1 MMASISQG
9 LALIAFVLYL
19 LASTQLARGL
29 DVDTG
34 NRQLAVTN
42 GSSSDSSDQGL
53 LQMFPERHQCAP
65 SQPRYPSR
73 CYEELA
79 DQSLGCESELS
90 GVGSLDSVCRLT
102 TSVRL
107 GANSSIVG
115 KGTLELAHNVSLAC
129 ARPGC
134 EILILVS
141 GNLVLESNS
150 RIRGGTLTIQAA
162 NITVGAH
169 ASINA
174 TSLAGSPPAQTSGT
188 PQDLEGAGGGHGGRG
203 ASCERDESKDQVG
216 TWGGDMYN
224 WDKLAKPWV
233 YGSRGGTTLE
243 DATDLGGAGGG
254 RIAVTVEDVLLLAGT
269 IEANGG
275 SVGNEGGGGS
285 GGSVMVTAQ
294 QM

>member
-1 MMASISQG
+1 MMALVSRG
-9 LALIAFVLYL
+9 LL
-19 LASTQLARGL
+19 LAFFFCSLVRSL
-29 DVDTG
+29 KVDALNG
-34 NRQLAVTN
+34 QLAVAN
-42 GSSSDSSDQGL
+42 GSSGSASDHGI
-53 LQMFPERHQCAP
+53 LQMFPERQQCAW
-65 SQPRYPSR
+65 SQPRYMSR

-79 DQSLGCESELS
+79 HQSLDCESELG
-90 GVGSLDSVCRLT
+90 GVGSLDSLCRLT
-102 TSVRL
+102 TSVSL
-107 GANSSIVG
+107 GANSSIIG
-115 KGTLELAHNVSLAC
+115 KGTLEISHGVYLSC
-129 ARPGC
+129 TWPGC
-134 EILILVS
+134 EILILLS

-150 RIRGGTLTIQAA
+150 AIRGGTLTIQAV
-162 NITVGAH
+162 NITVSAH
-169 ASINA
+169 ASIDA
-174 TSLAGSPPAQTSGT
+174 TSLAGNPPAQTSGT

-233 YGSRGGTTLE
+233 YGSRGGTTDA

-275 SVGNEGGGGS
+275 SVANEGGGGS